1 VTTAPLETTASAVP
15 LSLRGAGV
23 DFDGRPALDG
33 VDLDLHRGALTVVAG
48 PNGAGKSTL
57 LEVIAGTRPLSR
69 GTRSGSLVTAFVPQ
83 RAAVSDRLPVT
94 VRDVVTVGTWGH
106 SAVGDSSAGRDSSA
120 GSARRVG
127 RTSRPSRGARARG
140 DVAAAMESLEITRL
154 ASLPF
159 SSLSG
164 GQRQRA
170 LLAQG
175 LVRGAEM
182 LLLDEPTT
190 GLDTDSAGLIRD
202 IMRSEARR
210 GVAVVCVSHDAGVL
224 GIADRVVRLEDGA
237 VVPDATR

>member
-1 VTTAPLETTASAVP
+1 VTTASLETTASPVS
-15 LSLRGAGV
+15 LSLKGAGV

-33 VDLDLHRGALTVVAG
+33 VDLDLHRAALTVVAG

-69 GTRSGSLVTAFVPQ
+69 GTRSGSPVTAFVPQ

-94 VRDVVTVGTWGH
+94 VRDVVTVGTWGR
-106 SAVGDSSAGRDSSA
+106 SA
-120 GSARRVG
+120 
-127 RTSRPSRGARARG
+127 SRGASTRRGIRARD
-140 DVAAAMESLEITRL
+140 DVAAALESLEITRL

-190 GLDTDSAGLIRD
+190 GLDSDSAGLIRD
-202 IMRSEARR
+202 VMRSEARR

-224 GIADRVVRLEDGA
+224 GIADRVVLLDDGA
-237 VVPDATR
+237 VDPDATR

>member
-1 VTTAPLETTASAVP
+1 VTTAPLETTASPAS

-33 VDLDLHRGALTVVAG
+33 VDLDLHRAALTVVAG

-69 GTRSGSLVTAFVPQ
+69 GTRSGSPVTAFVPQ

-94 VRDVVTVGTWGH
+94 VRDVVTVGTWGR
-106 SAVGDSSAGRDSSA
+106 SA
-120 GSARRVG
+120 
-127 RTSRPSRGARARG
+127 SRGARRGIRARD
-140 DVAAAMESLEITRL
+140 DVAAALESLEITRL
-154 ASLPF
+154 ASQPF

-190 GLDTDSAGLIRD
+190 GLDSDSTGLIRD
-202 IMRSEARR
+202 VMRSEARR

-224 GIADRVVRLEDGA
+224 GIADRVVLLDDGA

>member
-69 GTRSGSLVTAFVPQ
+69 GTRSGSPVTAFVPQ

-94 VRDVVTVGTWGH
+94 VRDVVTVGTWGR
-106 SAVGDSSAGRDSSA
+106 SAAGDSSTGSA
-120 GSARRVG
+120 GRVG
-127 RTSRPSRGARARG
+127 RASRASRGAGARG

-190 GLDTDSAGLIRD
+190 GLDSDSAGLIRD

-210 GVAVVCVSHDAGVL
+210 GVAVACVSHDAGVL
-224 GIADRVVRLEDGA
+224 GIADRVVRLEHGA
-237 VVPDATR
+237 VVPGATH